1 MFTLFR
7 SNPDISCVL
16 LLTGLVLIQAAG
28 VQTRVELAHD
38 GTVAKF
44 ATLHCAVGAVVA
56 WLRSRVL
63 VRAG

>member
-1 MFTLFR
+1 
-7 SNPDISCVL
+7 
-16 LLTGLVLIQAAG
+16 LTGLVLIQAAG